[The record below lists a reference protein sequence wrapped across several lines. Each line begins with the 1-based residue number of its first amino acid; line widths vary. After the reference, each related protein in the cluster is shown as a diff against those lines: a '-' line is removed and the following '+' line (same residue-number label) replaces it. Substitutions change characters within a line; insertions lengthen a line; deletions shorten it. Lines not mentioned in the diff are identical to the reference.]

1 MKKFQVIFAILFFT
15 ILFLINFE
23 VIGNSVTDFPGGWL
37 GKWTGKLLIYG
48 EGEPK
53 EVYMELNIKDAEDA
67 NHWKWTIIYGRGE
80 FGQTRA
86 YELILVDSV
95 KGKFKMDEKNSIILD
110 MTYRNN
116 SFFSTFEVE
125 KNLVTAIYTLI
136 DNKIIFEII
145 SSDMKNPLVTGNE
158 GEEVS
163 TVFSY
168 PVTVVQKAELNKYSE

>member
-1 MKKFQVIFAILFFT
+1 MKLLKVVFLFTSLFFLST
-15 ILFLINFE
+15 FTKGASL
-23 VIGNSVTDFPGGWL
+23 SDFPDGWL

-53 EVYMELNIKDAEDA
+53 EVYMELNIKDADEV
-67 NHWKWTIIYGRGE
+67 NHWKWTIIYGKGE

-86 YELILVDSV
+86 YELILIDSA
-95 KGKFKMDEKNSIILD
+95 KGKFKMDEKNSILLD

-125 KNLVTAIYTLI
+125 KNLVTAVYTLI

-168 PVTVVQKAELNKYSE
+168 PVTVVQKAELNKYNE